1 MRQQFVKTLK
11 KILYDDAKTAL
22 LLGDIGVFA
31 FREEIKNLSDRVYNI
46 GILEQ
51 SMIGV
56 AAGLST
62 MGIIPFVHTIAPFLV
77 ERAFE
82 QLKIDFGYQNLRGNF
97 ISVGSSYDYAALG
110 CTHHC
115 PADISILATIP
126 NMQIVIPGTSAEFDT
141 LLTHAYDNNS
151 PTYYRLSEYE
161 NAKNIDVEFGKGV
174 LIKKGTKATVIC
186 YGNMLDVVEKACQN
200 LDVTI
205 LYYTTIIPFDS
216 EILLENFSET
226 IIVCEQ
232 FYKGSTNHLITDSL
246 EGKKYS
252 IYNIGISR
260 NFLLNYGKKEQ
271 HDENLNLT
279 SDAIQ
284 TNLIK
289 CIL

>member
-1 MRQQFVKTLK
+1 
-11 KILYDDAKTAL
+11 
-22 LLGDIGVFA
+22 
-31 FREEIKNLSDRVYNI
+31 
-46 GILEQ
+46 
-51 SMIGV
+51 
-56 AAGLST
+56 
-62 MGIIPFVHTIAPFLV
+62 
-77 ERAFE
+77 
-82 QLKIDFGYQNLRGNF
+82 
-97 ISVGSSYDYAALG
+97 
-110 CTHHC
+110 
-115 PADISILATIP
+115 
-126 NMQIVIPGTSAEFDT
+126 
-141 LLTHAYDNNS
+141 
-151 PTYYRLSEYE
+151 LSEYE